1 MCTVCRDDE
10 IKKLLKEH
18 PKILN
23 LWTKRKMLN
32 EIQREALC
40 CALKNR
46 FQLIQGPPGQLV
58 TTFTVK
64 VIIRGYIVHALY
76 RGQRPDMRSTH
87 IYSAS
92 KHVRIYICT
101 YVCMYSNSVRVHEV
115 RTV

>member
-1 MCTVCRDDE
+1 MYVCTVCRDDE

-18 PKILN
+18 PNILN

-46 FQLIQGPPGQLV
+46 FQLIQGPPGQLL
-58 TTFTVK
+58 TTFAVNI
-64 VIIRGYIVHALY
+64 IIRGYIVHALY

-92 KHVRIYICT
+92 MYIRT
-101 YVCMYSNSVRVHEV
+101 YVRMYV
-115 RTV
+115 